1 MERLKIKVNNE
12 AESKEAQ
19 ELFFEL
25 GASLGNGDNHAVTVP
40 NIMGLAVIDGLIN
53 FVFNSVVFSDI
64 KQCKEVTLTKL
75 RDMVVL
81 KRNDV
86 NDATHEFN
94 DGSKVY
100 VSSNYVCYAYQNYQW
115 GMVTSGSS
123 NVNLKPIDKEM
134 KEYLDPD
141 NEYTLILADDELAK
155 GTNWIEV
162 PKGMNFAYKNDFN
175 IHFTR
180 VEMGYRDSVVIWQR
194 PTHSAIAIG
203 SQLDSLAKLN
213 GFRQRFLG
221 EDDDHYR
228 EEIVKHRDNKS
239 LVNKSINCKRENNHY
254 FIDVSDVDEI
264 DFYEI
269 AKRYNVTDPA
279 IQHILKKCLAVGG
292 RGHKDLETDLKDIFK
307 TAKRALEINNIDM
320 GL

>member
-1 MERLKIKVNNE
+1 
-12 AESKEAQ
+12 
-19 ELFFEL
+19 
-25 GASLGNGDNHAVTVP
+25 
-40 NIMGLAVIDGLIN
+40 
-53 FVFNSVVFSDI
+53 
-64 KQCKEVTLTKL
+64 
-75 RDMVVL
+75 
-81 KRNDV
+81 
-86 NDATHEFN
+86 
-94 DGSKVY
+94 
-100 VSSNYVCYAYQNYQW
+100 
-115 GMVTSGSS
+115 
-123 NVNLKPIDKEM
+123 M

-141 NEYTLILADDELAK
+141 NEYGLILADDELAK
-155 GTNWIEV
+155 GTNWIYVPEWANYAYNNDQGVFFLKDEV
-162 PKGMNFAYKNDFN
+162 GFN
-175 IHFTR
+175 HPLL
-180 VEMGYRDSVVIWQR
+180 IWQR
-194 PTHSAIAIG
+194 PTQSAIAIG

-213 GFRQRFLG
+213 GFRNRFLG

-239 LVNKSINCKRENNHY
+239 LVNKSIECKRENNHY